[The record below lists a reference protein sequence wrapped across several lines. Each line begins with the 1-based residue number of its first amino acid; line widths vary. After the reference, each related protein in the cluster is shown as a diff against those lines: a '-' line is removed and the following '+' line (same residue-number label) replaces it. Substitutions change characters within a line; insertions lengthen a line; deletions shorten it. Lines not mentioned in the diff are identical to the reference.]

1 MKALIL
7 RPFCIVLLLL
17 TAIGAAAEPLPF
29 RRAMELAAQRGS
41 ASAAAADQQRAQ
53 AGYQEA
59 RNMFLPQLVVGSGLG
74 KTFGFPMSIEGAAP
88 SVFNVNYQSF
98 LINPAQREF
107 IRSAKQDWMASAST
121 AQDQRASSLLETA
134 ITYIQLD
141 TLTARAHVL
150 QRQQDE
156 ANRLVTIVNDRVEA
170 GVEPPLELTRSR
182 LAAAQVR
189 MRLADAAG
197 AADVLRER
205 LAQLIG
211 LPAASIETV
220 NESIPAVP
228 DLSREQDLVPA
239 ALSSSPVVKAAEQ
252 SAAAK
257 ALRAKG
263 EHKMMYP
270 AIDAVAS
277 YGLFSRFNNFED
289 FFKQFQRHNATL
301 GVAIRFPFLN
311 YPQKAHAEAADA
323 EAVKAQRQTETTKQQ
338 VSTDTIKLARSVEQ
352 LSAAQQVAQLDY
364 QLAQAQADALQERI
378 RAVAPGIVA
387 TAGQPSAP
395 APGPRDLQMARLQVS
410 DKYSTY
416 LDTTFELDKTR
427 LQLLR
432 ATGRLEGWALGK

>member
-1 MKALIL
+1 MNRMIL
-7 RPFCIVLLLL
+7 CPLCFVLLLL
-17 TAIGAAAEPLPF
+17 TATGALAEPLPF
-29 RRAMELAAQRGS
+29 RRVMELAAQRAS
-41 ASAAAADQQRAQ
+41 ASTAAADQQRAQ
-53 AGYQEA
+53 AGYTEA

-74 KTFGFPMSIEGAAP
+74 KTFGFPMSIEGSAP
-88 SVFNVNYQSF
+88 SVFNLNYQSF

-107 IRSAKQDWMASAST
+107 IKSAKQNWLASAST
-121 AQDQRASSLLETA
+121 AQDQRNATLLETA

-141 TLTARAHVL
+141 TLTARLHVL
-150 QRQQDE
+150 QQQQDE
-156 ANRLVTIVNDRVEA
+156 ANRLVSIVNARVEA
-170 GVEPPLELTRSR
+170 GVEPQLELTRSQ

-189 MRLADAAG
+189 MRLVDASG

-205 LAQLIG
+205 LAQLTG

-220 NESIPAVP
+220 NESIPDVP
-228 DLSREQDLVPA
+228 DVSRDQNLVPA
-239 ALSSSPVVKAAEQ
+239 VLSSSPVVKAAEQ
-252 SAAAK
+252 TAAAK

-270 AIDAVAS
+270 AVDAVAS
-277 YGLFSRFNNFED
+277 YGLFSRFNNFD
-289 FFKQFQRHNATL
+289 LFFKQFERHNATL
-301 GVAIRFPFLN
+301 GVAVRFPFLN
-311 YPQKAHAEAADA
+311 FPQRAVAEGADA
-323 EAVKAQRQTETTKQQ
+323 DAVKARRQSDATKQQ
-338 VSTDTIKLARSVEQ
+338 VSTETLKLARSVEQ

-378 RAVAPGIVA
+378 RAAAPGVVA
-387 TAGQPSAP
+387 TAGQPPSP
-395 APGPRDLQMARLQVS
+395 APGPRDLQMARLQAS